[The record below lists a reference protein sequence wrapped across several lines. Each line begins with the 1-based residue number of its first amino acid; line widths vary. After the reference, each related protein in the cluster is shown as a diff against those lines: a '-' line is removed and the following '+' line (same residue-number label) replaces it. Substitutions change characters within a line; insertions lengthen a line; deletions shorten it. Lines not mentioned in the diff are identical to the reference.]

1 MSDEPKIIIPPEAF
15 GVASWFVL
23 RAIMAS
29 TPELHAQEIFDRVL
43 LSLERLQASEPD
55 EHVAGLY
62 REARWLVG
70 AALKTHSKPC

>member
-29 TPELHAQEIFDRVL
+29 TPELHGSGDF
-43 LSLERLQASEPD
+43 
-55 EHVAGLY
+55 
-62 REARWLVG
+62 
-70 AALKTHSKPC
+70 

>member
-1 MSDEPKIIIPPEAF
+1 MSVEPKIIPPEAF

-62 REARWLVG
+62 REARWLVD
-70 AALKTHSKPC
+70 AALKTHSKPG